1 MREREPAGMRSPSSS
16 PFPPAG
22 RGGGLPCERGG
33 SPPMSPRSASPG
45 GRRGGAPLTPWA
57 PPPPDCAL
65 SPRRR
70 RTEPGSEER
79 PPPRPGPGPAPAE
92 RSQPAPTPPPP
103 PPPPAAASVR
113 TSSPTI
119 QRARYP
125 PDMPCVQ
132 AQYSPSPP
140 GSNYASQTYA
150 YGSEY
155 SSDIMNPDYAK
166 LTMDLSSTE
175 ITATATTSLP
185 SFSTFMEGY
194 SGSYELKPS
203 CLYQM
208 QSASSGQRPLIKME
222 DTRLSPYQPSLPP
235 STDEGMP
242 STSMYFKQ
250 SPPSTPTTPGFPAHQ
265 SLWDEPPLQPTQTC
279 LPPGHLMDATP
290 MKTVPP
296 RFPLF
301 HFKHSPPHTPSAA
314 AHMCYDPASLSLPLG
329 SDRPTA
335 SQAPMEGHSYGL
347 HLAKRPASLAFSPL
361 GLNAATSSLMG
372 ESSGSGSSGLP
383 SPPSRSSSSGEGTC
397 AVCGDNAAC
406 QHYGVRTCEGCKGFF
421 KRTVQ
426 KNAKYVCLANKNCP
440 VDKRRRNRCQYCRF
454 QKCLSVGMV
463 KEVVRTDS
471 LKGRRG
477 RLPSKPKSPLQQEP
491 SQPSPPSP
499 PISMMNALV
508 RALTDSTPRELDY
521 SRYCSTDQAAAGT
534 DAEHVQQ
541 FYNLLTASI
550 DITRGWAEKIPGF
563 TDLPKED
570 QTLLI
575 ESAFLELFVLRLSI
589 RSDTAEDKFVFCN
602 GLVLHRLQCLRGF
615 GEWLDSIKDFSLNL
629 KSLNLDIPAL
639 ASLSALTMITE
650 RHGLKEPKK
659 VEELCNKIT
668 SSLKDHL
675 TFSCQN
681 KGQPLE
687 SAEKV
692 LGVLADLRS
701 LCTLGLQRI
710 FYLKLEDLVPA
721 PSIVDRL
728 FLDTLPF

>member
-1 MREREPAGMRSPSSS
+1 
-16 PFPPAG
+16 
-22 RGGGLPCERGG
+22 
-33 SPPMSPRSASPG
+33 
-45 GRRGGAPLTPWA
+45 
-57 PPPPDCAL
+57 
-65 SPRRR
+65 
-70 RTEPGSEER
+70 
-79 PPPRPGPGPAPAE
+79 
-92 RSQPAPTPPPP
+92 
-103 PPPPAAASVR
+103 
-113 TSSPTI
+113 
-119 QRARYP
+119 
-125 PDMPCVQ
+125 MPCVQ

-140 GSNYASQTYA
+140 GSSYAAQT

-155 SSDIMNPDYAK
+155 TTEIMNPDYTK
-166 LTMDLSSTE
+166 LTMDLGSTE

-194 SGSYELKPS
+194 SSNYELKPS

-208 QSASSGQRPLIKME
+208 QPSGPRPLIKME
-222 DTRLSPYQPSLPP
+222 EGRAHGYHHHHHDHHHHHHHQQQQQQPPPQQQQPSIPPP
-235 STDEGMP
+235 SGPEDEVLP

-250 SPPSTPTTPGFPAHQ
+250 SPPSTPTTPVFPQQAGA
-265 SLWDEPPLQPTQTC
+265 LWEDALPSAQGCIAPGPLLDP
-279 LPPGHLMDATP
+279 P
-290 MKTVPP
+290 MKAVPTVASA

-301 HFKHSPPHTPSAA
+301 HFKPSPPHPPAPSPAGGHHLGYDPTAA
-314 AHMCYDPASLSLPLG
+314 AALGLPLG
-329 SDRPTA
+329 A
-335 SQAPMEGHSYGL
+335 AAAAAAAGSQAAALEGHPYGL
-347 HLAKRPASLAFSPL
+347 PLAKRAAALAFSPL
-361 GLNAATSSLMG
+361 GLTTSPTTSSLLG
-372 ESSGSGSSGLP
+372 ESPSLP
-383 SPPSRSSSSGEGTC
+383 SPPNRSTASGEGTC

-499 PISMMNALV
+499 PVCMMNALV
-508 RALTDSTPRELDY
+508 RALTDSTPRDLDY
-521 SRYCSTDQAAAGT
+521 SRYCPADQAAAGT

-550 DITRGWAEKIPGF
+550 DVSRSWAEKIPGF

-589 RSDTAEDKFVFCN
+589 RSNTAEDKFVFCN

-615 GEWLDSIKDFSLNL
+615 GEWLNSIKDFSLRL
-629 KSLNLDIPAL
+629 QSLNLDIQAL
-639 ASLSALTMITE
+639 ACLSALSMITE
-650 RHGLKEPKK
+650 RHGLKEPKR

-668 SSLKDHL
+668 SSLKEHQ
-675 TFSCQN
+675 S
-681 KGQPLE
+681 KGQALE
-687 SAEKV
+687 PTEPKV
-692 LGVLADLRS
+692 LRALVELRKI
-701 LCTLGLQRI
+701 CTLGLQRI
-710 FYLKLEDLVPA
+710 FYLKLEDLVSP
-721 PSIVDRL
+721 PSIIDKL

>member
-1 MREREPAGMRSPSSS
+1 
-16 PFPPAG
+16 
-22 RGGGLPCERGG
+22 
-33 SPPMSPRSASPG
+33 
-45 GRRGGAPLTPWA
+45 
-57 PPPPDCAL
+57 
-65 SPRRR
+65 
-70 RTEPGSEER
+70 
-79 PPPRPGPGPAPAE
+79 
-92 RSQPAPTPPPP
+92 
-103 PPPPAAASVR
+103 
-113 TSSPTI
+113 
-119 QRARYP
+119 
-125 PDMPCVQ
+125 MPCVQ

-140 GSNYASQTYA
+140 GSSYAAQT

-155 SSDIMNPDYAK
+155 TTEIMNPDYTK
-166 LTMDLSSTE
+166 LTMDLGSTE

-194 SGSYELKPS
+194 SSNYELKPS

-208 QSASSGQRPLIKME
+208 QPSGPRPLIKME
-222 DTRLSPYQPSLPP
+222 EGRAHGYHHHHHDHHHHHHHQQQQQQQPSIPPP
-235 STDEGMP
+235 SGPEDEVLP

-250 SPPSTPTTPGFPAHQ
+250 SPPSTPTTPVFPQQAGA
-265 SLWDEPPLQPTQTC
+265 LWEDALPSAQGCIAPGPLLDP
-279 LPPGHLMDATP
+279 P
-290 MKTVPP
+290 MKAVPTVAGA

-301 HFKHSPPHTPSAA
+301 HFKPSPPHPPAPSPAGGHHLGYDPTAA
-314 AHMCYDPASLSLPLG
+314 AALGLPLG
-329 SDRPTA
+329 A
-335 SQAPMEGHSYGL
+335 AAAAAAAAAGSQAAALEGHPYGL
-347 HLAKRPASLAFSPL
+347 PLAKRAAALAFSPL
-361 GLNAATSSLMG
+361 GLTTSPTTSSLLG
-372 ESSGSGSSGLP
+372 ESPSLP
-383 SPPSRSSSSGEGTC
+383 SPPNRSTASGEGTC

-499 PISMMNALV
+499 PVCMMNALV
-508 RALTDSTPRELDY
+508 RALTDSTPRDLDY
-521 SRYCSTDQAAAGT
+521 SRYCPADQAAAGT

-550 DITRGWAEKIPGF
+550 DVSRSWAEKIPGF

-589 RSDTAEDKFVFCN
+589 RSNTAEDKFVFCN

-615 GEWLDSIKDFSLNL
+615 GEWLDSIKDFSLRL
-629 KSLNLDIPAL
+629 QSLNLDIQAL
-639 ASLSALTMITE
+639 ACLSALSMITE
-650 RHGLKEPKK
+650 RHGLKEPKR

-668 SSLKDHL
+668 SSLKEHQ
-675 TFSCQN
+675 S
-681 KGQPLE
+681 KGQALE
-687 SAEKV
+687 PTEPKV
-692 LGVLADLRS
+692 LRALVELRKI
-701 LCTLGLQRI
+701 CTLGLQRI
-710 FYLKLEDLVPA
+710 FYLKLEDLVSP
-721 PSIVDRL
+721 PSIIDKL

>member
-1 MREREPAGMRSPSSS
+1 
-16 PFPPAG
+16 
-22 RGGGLPCERGG
+22 
-33 SPPMSPRSASPG
+33 
-45 GRRGGAPLTPWA
+45 
-57 PPPPDCAL
+57 
-65 SPRRR
+65 
-70 RTEPGSEER
+70 
-79 PPPRPGPGPAPAE
+79 
-92 RSQPAPTPPPP
+92 
-103 PPPPAAASVR
+103 
-113 TSSPTI
+113 
-119 QRARYP
+119 
-125 PDMPCVQ
+125 MPCVQ

-140 GSNYASQTYA
+140 GSNYAAQTYA

-155 SSDIMNPDYAK
+155 SSEIMNPDYAK

-250 SPPSTPTTPGFPAHQ
+250 SPPSTPTTPGFPSHQ
-265 SLWDEPPLQPTQTC
+265 SLWDEPPLQPTQTSGGC
-279 LPPGHLMDATP
+279 RASELRDP
-290 MKTVPP
+290 
-296 RFPLF
+296 
-301 HFKHSPPHTPSAA
+301 PPHPSRVGWTPTQSPSRRPKQALRRVKGSAA
-314 AHMCYDPASLSLPLG
+314 LRAEAVSRANRVSGSAGVPQRRTGHPRLSGKRHVGRSETHLEYIQP
-329 SDRPTA
+329 
-335 SQAPMEGHSYGL
+335 GL
-347 HLAKRPASLAFSPL
+347 RSVLFKKPSVYYFCVAFS
-361 GLNAATSSLMG
+361 
-372 ESSGSGSSGLP
+372 
-383 SPPSRSSSSGEGTC
+383 
-397 AVCGDNAAC
+397 
-406 QHYGVRTCEGCKGFF
+406 Q
-421 KRTVQ
+421 RTVQ

-521 SRYCSTDQAAAGT
+521 SRVSSLQNVKTLPHFCT

-687 SAEKV
+687 SAEPKV

-721 PSIVDRL
+721 PSIIDRL

>member
-1 MREREPAGMRSPSSS
+1 
-16 PFPPAG
+16 
-22 RGGGLPCERGG
+22 
-33 SPPMSPRSASPG
+33 
-45 GRRGGAPLTPWA
+45 
-57 PPPPDCAL
+57 
-65 SPRRR
+65 
-70 RTEPGSEER
+70 
-79 PPPRPGPGPAPAE
+79 
-92 RSQPAPTPPPP
+92 
-103 PPPPAAASVR
+103 
-113 TSSPTI
+113 
-119 QRARYP
+119 
-125 PDMPCVQ
+125 MPCVQ

-140 GSNYASQTYA
+140 GSSYAAQTY
-150 YGSEY
+150 GSDY
-155 SSDIMNPDYAK
+155 SPEIMNPDYAK
-166 LTMDLSSTE
+166 LTMDLGSTE

-194 SGSYELKPS
+194 SSTYELKPS

-208 QSASSGQRPLIKME
+208 PPSGPRPLVKLE
-222 DTRLSPYQPSLPP
+222 AGRAHGYQHHHEHHHQQQQQPSVPPP
-235 STDEGMP
+235 SGPEGEVLP

-250 SPPSTPTTPGFPAHQ
+250 SPPSTPTTPGFPSQAGAM
-265 SLWDEPPLQPTQTC
+265 WDDAMPSAPGCIAPGPLLDP
-279 LPPGHLMDATP
+279 P
-290 MKTVPP
+290 MKAMPTVAGA

-301 HFKHSPPHTPSAA
+301 HFKPSPPHPPAPGPAGGHHLGYDPTAA
-314 AHMCYDPASLSLPLG
+314 AALSLPLG
-329 SDRPTA
+329 AAAAAAAAGSQAAALEGHAYGLPLAKRASALAFPPLGLTASPTA
-335 SQAPMEGHSYGL
+335 S
-347 HLAKRPASLAFSPL
+347 SLL
-361 GLNAATSSLMG
+361 G
-372 ESSGSGSSGLP
+372 ESPSLP
-383 SPPSRSSSSGEGTC
+383 SPPSRSAASGEGTC

-477 RLPSKPKSPLQQEP
+477 RLPSKPKSPLQQEA

-499 PISMMNALV
+499 PICVMNALV

-521 SRYCSTDQAAAGT
+521 SRYCPAEQAAAGT

-550 DITRGWAEKIPGF
+550 DVSRSWAEKIPGF

-589 RSDTAEDKFVFCN
+589 RSNTAEDKFVFCN

-615 GEWLDSIKDFSLNL
+615 GEWLDSIKDFSLSL
-629 KSLNLDIPAL
+629 QSLNLDIQAL
-639 ASLSALTMITE
+639 ACLSALSMITE
-650 RHGLKEPKK
+650 RHGLKEPKR
-659 VEELCNKIT
+659 VEELRNKIT
-668 SSLKDHL
+668 SSLKEH
-675 TFSCQN
+675 QN
-681 KGQPLE
+681 KGQALE
-687 SAEKV
+687 PAEPKV
-692 LGVLADLRS
+692 LRALVELRKI
-701 LCTLGLQRI
+701 CTLGLQRI
-710 FYLKLEDLVPA
+710 FYLKLEDLVSP
-721 PSIVDRL
+721 PSIIDKL

>member
-1 MREREPAGMRSPSSS
+1 MEL
-16 PFPPAG
+16 PP
-22 RGGGLPCERGG
+22 
-33 SPPMSPRSASPG
+33 PRS
-45 GRRGGAPLTPWA
+45 
-57 PPPPDCAL
+57 L
-65 SPRRR
+65 S
-70 RTEPGSEER
+70 EPGSEER
-79 PPPRPGPGPAPAE
+79 PPPRPGSRPASAE
-92 RSQPAPTPPPP
+92 RSQPAPSPP

-140 GSNYASQTYA
+140 GSNYAAQTYA

-155 SSDIMNPDYAK
+155 SSEIMNPDYSK

-194 SGSYELKPS
+194 SSSYDLKPS

-250 SPPSTPTTPGFPAHQ
+250 SPPSTPTTPGFPSHQ
-265 SLWDEPPLQPTQTC
+265 SLWDEPPLQPTQSC
-279 LPPGHLMDATP
+279 LPPGHLMDAAP

-301 HFKHSPPHTPSAA
+301 HFKPSPPHTPPAA

-329 SDRPTA
+329 SDRPAT
-335 SQAPMEGHSYGL
+335 SQPHMESHPYGL
-347 HLAKRPASLAFSPL
+347 HLAKRPATLAFSPL
-361 GLNAATSSLMG
+361 GLNAAASSLMG
-372 ESSGSGSSGLP
+372 ESSGGSSSGLP

-499 PISMMNALV
+499 PINMMNALV

-563 TDLPKED
+563 IDLPKED

-629 KSLNLDIPAL
+629 KSLNLDISAL

-687 SAEKV
+687 SAEPKV

-721 PSIVDRL
+721 PSIIDRL